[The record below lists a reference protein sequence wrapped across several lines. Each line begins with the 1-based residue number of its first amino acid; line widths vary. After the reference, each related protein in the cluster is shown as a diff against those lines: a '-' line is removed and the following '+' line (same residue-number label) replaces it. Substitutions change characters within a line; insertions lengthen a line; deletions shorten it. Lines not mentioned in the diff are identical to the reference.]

1 MSSRIKGVTVEIGGD
16 TRGLEKSLNAV
27 NNSIKKTQSQI
38 RDVNNLLKLDPSSN
52 ILLAQKHL
60 QFAIGDTEKKLEV
73 LEQVQEDVAKAFDRS
88 ELGKDQYMAFQRKV
102 EEPRGALKRYKVD
115 LSELQSEQEWLDS
128 NTERL
133 NKLFAATGSSVDDY
147 ADVLGSRLVTTIRN
161 GTASSDQ
168 LKTAVE
174 KSGKAVT
181 GGRADIKQ
189 LTDIL
194 DMVDDGQVV

>member
-16 TRGLEKSLNAV
+16 TSGLEKSLNAV
-27 NNSIKKTQSQI
+27 NNSIKKTQSQL
-38 RDVNNLLKLDPSSN
+38 RDVNNLLKLNPSN
-52 ILLAQKHL
+52 TILLAQKHL

-88 ELGKDQYMAFQRKV
+88 ELWKDQYMAFQRKV
-102 EEPRGALKRYKVD
+102 EETRGALKRHKVD
-115 LSELQSEQEWLDS
+115 LSGLQPEQEWLDS

-147 ADVLGSRLVTTIRN
+147 ADVLGSRLVTAIRN

-174 KSGKAVT
+174 KSGKEVT

-194 DMVDDGQVV
+194 DTVDVGQAV